1 MKNETKFLGV
11 MLDKYLTF
19 NEHIQYIKGKVS
31 RGFGILIRCRALF
44 KQKTLL
50 TLYNSFL
57 YPYLNYCTPVWA
69 NTLDTY
75 LKPIVVLQNKAVRLI
90 SGAKRR
96 TIIWNERE
104 ILIPAHT
111 DPLYKKLNIL
121 KLSQIYIYSVQQ
133 FVFKYHHGM
142 LPNIFNNFYSTN
154 NSFHLHNTRSGNM
167 FRLPKRA
174 SLIRIRAM
182 GVRTFNYFYNKISM
196 DCSLLSYKAAL
207 RKYLIIND
215 LNSV

>member
-1 MKNETKFLGV
+1 MISSFIH
-11 MLDKYLTF
+11 F
-19 NEHIQYIKGKVS
+19 FIHIWI
-31 RGFGILIRCRALF
+31 I
-44 KQKTLL
+44 
-50 TLYNSFL
+50 
-57 YPYLNYCTPVWA
+57 VWA

-142 LPNIFNNFYSTN
+142 LPNVFNDFYSMIRLYYIFGYITYYGILHIRIHYIYKDN
-154 NSFHLHNTRSGNM
+154 NTKLW
-167 FRLPKRA
+167 
-174 SLIRIRAM
+174 SLIWYC
-182 GVRTFNYFYNKISM
+182 V
-196 DCSLLSYKAAL
+196 
-207 RKYLIIND
+207 
-215 LNSV
+215 LNL